1 MGRGGKKEGGGRR
14 DAREVN
20 AKMSIILTERAFS

>member
-1 MGRGGKKEGGGRR
+1 MGRGGKKEGGGRN
-14 DAREVN
+14 AREVN